1 MSFMWRLPDAAC
13 ALHAALNLATRSC
26 WRRLCS
32 RAPQRAS
39 GRSCYLIS
47 HRNRP
52 RAWTWLLTSFWCV
65 HFPFTSFWCVHFPFT
80 DLVQRGPPLKT
91 WPACDTD
98 SACVNS
104 QAQYFMPDSRAVA
117 ALASLS
123 RGPADPPRELIC
135 ERDCLLRQ
143 RHSALKPMSVRP
155 APDRTPSDGRATT
168 PARARHARHGL
179 SAAGAE
185 AESGVGGA
193 AAFGRAHRLHRRS
206 ARRRTSVCEWPSAAR
221 CHASGA
227 ATPTGA

>member
-1 MSFMWRLPDAAC
+1 MTVDGASFVV
-13 ALHAALNLATRSC
+13 HVE
-26 WRRLCS
+26 
-32 RAPQRAS
+32 AS
-39 GRSCYLIS
+39 GRSM
-47 HRNRP
+47 
-52 RAWTWLLTSFWCV
+52 RAARRLEPGDTILLEEALFTGTSGGVWAQLLFDLPSESPASLDLV
-65 HFPFTSFWCVHFPFT
+65 AHILLVRAFSFT
-80 DLVQRGPPLKT
+80 DLVHRGPPLET

-98 SACVNS
+98 GACVNS

-155 APDRTPSDGRATT
+155 APDRTPSDGKATT
-168 PARARHARHGL
+168 PARARHARHVL

-206 ARRRTSVCEWPSAAR
+206 ARRRASVCERPSAAR